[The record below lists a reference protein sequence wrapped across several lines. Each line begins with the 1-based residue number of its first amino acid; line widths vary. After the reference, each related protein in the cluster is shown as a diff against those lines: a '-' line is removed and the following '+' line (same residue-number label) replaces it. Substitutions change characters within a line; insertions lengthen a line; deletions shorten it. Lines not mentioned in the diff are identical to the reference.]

1 MRHIQLAQLFLA
13 FRFKI
18 ETVVM
23 IIQYDVFMI
32 IINFVLTL

>member
-18 ETVVM
+18 DTVVM
-23 IIQYDVFMI
+23 II
-32 IINFVLTL
+32 

>member
-18 ETVVM
+18 DTAVM
-23 IIQYDVFMI
+23 IYDVFMI

>member
-1 MRHIQLAQLFLA
+1 MRQYLIGAFVLA

-18 ETVVM
+18 DTVVM
-23 IIQYDVFMI
+23 IVWCSMI

>member
-1 MRHIQLAQLFLA
+1 MRHIWLAQLFLA

-18 ETVVM
+18 DTVVM
-23 IIQYDVFMI
+23 INIIVFMI